1 MKKFSFLLIL
11 AGLYFIGINLA
22 NAGLGVYTTCT
33 DGTYAELQNGVIG
46 ACSEWEDICYSNYA
60 VRNCTKCDDL
70 GRYALALRG
79 PLDLPNGDRATYNDC
94 EMYFCDNSTNCVSD
108 SSWSNG
114 NTGYQKKTSRSCISN
129 RCQETTSYRCAD
141 GYYGSSSNGSSGCSR
156 CPYADGYYGSSSAG
170 STSQTSCY
178 MPSGRSGSDTTGQFT
193 YAGNSYWCN

>member
-33 DGTYAELQNGVIG
+33 NGTYAELQNGLSAV
-46 ACSEWEDICYSNYA
+46 CSEWEDICYSNYA
-60 VRNCTKCDDL
+60 VRNCTKCDDM
-70 GRYALALRG
+70 GRYVPTPGFG
-79 PLDLPNGDRATYNDC
+79 PITLPNGQSVTFS
-94 EMYFCDNSTNCVSD
+94 ECDLYTCNSSNCVSD

-114 NTGYQKKTSRSCISN
+114 NTGYQKKVSRSCSSN
-129 RCQETTSYRCAD
+129 QCRETTSYRCAD
-141 GYYGSSSNGSSGCSR
+141 GYYGASSNGSSGCSR